1 MAIGKLLATIGV
13 TLLVIGLII
22 TYAPWLI
29 SWFGKLPGDIRIED
43 EKKWLFIP
51 LTSMFIVSIILTIL
65 INLFFRKWGDFSLL
79 SKGMTAY
86 FTPQF
91 SPFLTY
97 TFQIFKLIFVSYC
110 FMYDLILQNPENL

>member
-1 MAIGKLLATIGV
+1 MAIGKLLTTIGV

-22 TYAPWLI
+22 TYAPWLL

-65 INLFFRKWGDFSLL
+65 INLFFRK
-79 SKGMTAY
+79 
-86 FTPQF
+86 
-91 SPFLTY
+91 
-97 TFQIFKLIFVSYC
+97 
-110 FMYDLILQNPENL
+110 